1 MKDKILFWIDST
13 LYHFGVAK
21 HLQDNFDCE
30 LFGIIDISFG
40 KKMFQK
46 QENVKFKKNWYYR
59 DNIIIKNKPNLEYL
73 SSFEKKYSI
82 NLWKIIY
89 SDILFSHYNEYYK
102 FKSNEILSIMEQNC
116 RFFERVLDE
125 IDPNFLVIKMTD
137 SSHNQLLS
145 EICKKRGIKVL
156 MLGPTRFGYR
166 SMITEEVDILDKIQ
180 NTEGKSKF
188 NDRTK
193 EELIEVIK
201 QYAIQQKHF
210 KEEFRGGGLLFL
222 KSMLQFLKNS
232 NNKEY
237 KKYYG
242 NFGKTPFLVI
252 KNQIKKLYKKWKRNN
267 FIHKNFLQEIKKDSK
282 FVYFP
287 LHYDPERTFL
297 IPAPYYGNQIETII
311 KISKSLPI
319 NYKLLVKEHPM
330 QIFYAWRDISQYK
343 KIMDLPNV
351 ELVHPNVSNEEM
363 LKNCSLVITIAGTSG
378 LEAAFFNKP
387 SIVLSDVIYSNL
399 QSTYKIKNIEEL
411 PQTIKFAL
419 KQNIETTLDLNKFVN
434 KIEDN
439 SFVYDEADL
448 DSRINDIF
456 YYGGNLFEVDIS
468 QLKMNKFLEDNQEI
482 LKYLALEHI
491 KKIQQHKKNDSM

>member
-1 MKDKILFWIDST
+1 MKDKILFWIDAE
-13 LYHFGVAK
+13 LFHFGIAK
-21 HLQDNFDCE
+21 HLQDNYDCD
-30 LFGIIDISFG
+30 LFGIINLSFG
-40 KKMFQK
+40 KEFFQK
-46 QENVKFKKNWYYR
+46 QQNVKFQKIWHYR
-59 DNIIIKNKPNLEYL
+59 DNIVIKNKPNLEYL

-82 NLWKIIY
+82 NLWRIIY
-89 SDILFSHYNEYYK
+89 SDILFNHYNEYYK
-102 FKSNEILSIMEQNC
+102 FKFDEILSIMEQNC
-116 RFFERVLDE
+116 RFFERILDE

-137 SSHNQLLS
+137 FSQNQLLS
-145 EICKKRGIKVL
+145 QICKKRGIKVL

-193 EELIEVIK
+193 EELIEVIN
-201 QYAIQQKHF
+201 QYAIQQKQHKNKF
-210 KEEFRGGGLLFL
+210 KAGKLLQL
-222 KSMLQFLKNS
+222 KATLQFLKNS
-232 NNKEY
+232 NNSQY

-267 FIHKNFLQEIKKDSK
+267 FINKNFLQEIEKDIT

-297 IPAPYYGNQIETII
+297 IPAPYYGNQVETII

-330 QIFYAWRDISQYK
+330 QIFYAWREISQYK

-351 ELVHPNVSNEEM
+351 ELVHPNVSNEKM

-411 PQTIKFAL
+411 PHVIKFAL

-434 KIEDN
+434 KIENN
-439 SFVYDEADL
+439 SFSFDEVEL
-448 DSRINDIF
+448 NRQVQDIF
-456 YYGGNLFEVDIS
+456 YYNGYLFETQIS
-468 QLKMNKFLEDNQEI
+468 QVQINKFLEDNEKV
-482 LKYLALEHI
+482 LKHLALEHI
-491 KKIQQHKKNDSM
+491 KKIQQYKKNDNI